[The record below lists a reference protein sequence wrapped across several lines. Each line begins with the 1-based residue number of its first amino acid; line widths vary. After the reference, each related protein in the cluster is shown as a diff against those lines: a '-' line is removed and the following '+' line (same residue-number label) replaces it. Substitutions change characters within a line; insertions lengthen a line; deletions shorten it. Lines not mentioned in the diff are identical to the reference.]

1 MTERRA
7 CGVIGLP
14 PTSLTRGIPKKTL
27 FSPATLNPRSPR
39 SMRMISGSKFIS
51 SKDGKNPKTKKDVH
65 VKIGQTFVIAHGS
78 CQFVRDLADN
88 CSHIANK
95 IKGLINP
102 IDLLNH
108 AYLETKVPGSSTA
121 CIITLNEWCLHAVNI
136 GDNGF
141 ILLRNEEILYE
152 SPVQQHTYKTPY
164 QLGNANDSLEEIKL
178 TELEPGD
185 IIIAGSA
192 GLFNNLF
199 THEIKDLVIKEI
211 RKDPA
216 PSPDMIA
223 AEIAKNAIERSI
235 DKYRFTPYSKAA
247 WQAGKRHK
255 GGKMGDV
262 TAIFAFILP

>member
-1 MTERRA
+1 
-7 CGVIGLP
+7 
-14 PTSLTRGIPKKTL
+14 
-27 FSPATLNPRSPR
+27 
-39 SMRMISGSKFIS
+39 MRMISGSKFIS
-51 SKDGKNPKTKKDVH
+51 SKDGKNPKKKGDVH
-65 VKIGQTFVIAHGS
+65 VKHGQTFVIAHGS
-78 CQFVRDLADN
+78 CQFVTDLVSN
-88 CSHIANK
+88 CFHIANK
-95 IKGLINP
+95 IKGFINP
-102 IDLLNH
+102 IDLLKH
-108 AYLETKVPGSSTA
+108 
-121 CIITLNEWCLHAVNI
+121 CLHAVNI

-164 QLGNANDSLEEIKL
+164 QLGAANDSPEEIKL

-235 DKYRFTPYSKAA
+235 DQCRFTPYSKAA